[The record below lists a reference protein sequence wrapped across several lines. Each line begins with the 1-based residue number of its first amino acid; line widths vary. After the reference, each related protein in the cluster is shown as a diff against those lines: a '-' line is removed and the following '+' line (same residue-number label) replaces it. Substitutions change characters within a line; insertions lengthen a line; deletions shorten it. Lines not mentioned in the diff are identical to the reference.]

1 MGHSS
6 KRLVQASPLFCA
18 LVFCLS
24 FLADGREAL
33 AQRGKGYR
41 VTNNSIVVETAGHWR
56 NWQLPVHA
64 VDVMPE
70 GGIRP
75 HYSRQRYNILDDQDT
90 FTRPLTDFRRKK
102 KEHAILNIDSTFT
115 LDVRGNVITDRKDN
129 PLYTYFARPG
139 ISRVGSNPQAAK
151 NILDGDPS
159 TYWEPDRND
168 PLDKW
173 WIEVD
178 LGRVVA
184 IDEILLH
191 FVGEELGDPFLRFR
205 ILIAPDQEAI
215 LEDAADVEL
224 VRVGGTQAP
233 NRDQRDFSFAT
244 PNRDQ
249 RDFSAA
255 APNPDQRDFSAALEQ
270 LDSSPSWRGRLVQT
284 IRIVVTDTRAG
295 RGTEVDEEQWLAV
308 DPSDRGDILYFIK
321 DQQGFEERLD
331 QSRLEDPVEIFYDNL
346 PTERQGAKKFFIRER
361 PRLADI
367 EVWGFGDNIS
377 PGIVRGGGSLFL
389 SGENFSPGPGFDG
402 DYNTNFL
409 HLVWS
414 PLIERGVLTVDM
426 GASFFLDA
434 IAVSTSGRRR
444 FLDGYIMRG
453 SDGSRDSSGR
463 LKWHRIS
470 PREREDNSV
479 DRYEHLL
486 DSYDGIELRFLEMT
500 VVSVNPGR
508 RGGYNTG
515 ANIGEYQIFSQG
527 YPAEVVLT
535 SDLIELP
542 AIRSFGRITYESE
555 VPPGTNLEI
564 RTRSGDLLG
573 KIIRYFDKSG
583 TELTFDAWD
592 GLLGSYK
599 GPIDTSF
606 VPASGWSPWSR
617 AYQQSG
623 DRVTSPGL
631 RKFMQI
637 QVKMETTDRNISAA
651 INSIDIELVNP
662 VASNIVAELW
672 PPEVKVPGRTDT
684 FEVFVQS
691 QFIESPTSSRSVGF
705 DEILLV
711 LPPSQDLQ
719 LLEVGIQDSAVGAE
733 RIFSPSG
740 DPTVFAAG
748 DGSQLELLNSNT
760 DSLWVRLPE
769 SLNALVDAPR
779 IYNRLTS
786 EGDQVPV
793 TADGLPLTDAAY
805 GLLEVEEQGDLRYFR
820 RIVDAQ
826 GRITLSEVSAASYQE
841 LEADQQGPIRYFR
854 ILLGEGAQFPFD
866 AAGDSLDATAYN
878 RLSTTSRGIVAA
890 AGALMRLR
898 FAAPVFVNG
907 TTLEMAVRNTGGG
920 ANMAAPWQSIEAGDA
935 TALIGS
941 NALSINLPLDAK
953 AVDEFRIVPNPF
965 TPNGDGIND
974 ETEIRFSVFKLT
986 APRQAQVRVYTLA
999 GRPIWESAQMLQSG
1013 RVSMLWD
1020 GTDLNGRKVP
1030 PGLYICQVNL
1040 DTDRESRSA
1049 TRTRLLSIAY

>member
-6 KRLVQASPLFCA
+6 KRLVQSSPLFCA
-18 LVFCLS
+18 LIFCLS

-33 AQRGKGYR
+33 AQRSKGYR
-41 VTNNSIVVETAGHWR
+41 VTNSSIVVETARHWR

-64 VDVMPE
+64 VDVLPE
-70 GGIRP
+70 GGVRP
-75 HYSRQRYNILDDQDT
+75 HRSRQRYNILDDQDT
-90 FTRPLTDFRRKK
+90 FTRPLNDFRRKK
-102 KEHAILNIDSTFT
+102 NQHATLNIDSTFT
-115 LDVRGNVITDRKDN
+115 LDVQGNVITDRKDN
-129 PLYTYFARPG
+129 PLFTYFARPG

-151 NILDGDPS
+151 NILDGDPN

-168 PLDKW
+168 PLGDW

-184 IDEILLH
+184 VDEILLH
-191 FVGEELGDPFLRFR
+191 FVSEELGDPFLGFR
-205 ILIAPDQEAI
+205 VLIAPDQEAI
-215 LEDAADVEL
+215 IEDVAEVDL
-224 VRVGGTQAP
+224 DRIGGTQAP
-233 NRDQRDFSFAT
+233 NRDQRDFSFAA

-249 RDFSAA
+249 HDLNF
-255 APNPDQRDFSAALEQ
+255 PLKQPE
-270 LDSSPSWRGRLVQT
+270 SSPSWRGRLVQA

-295 RGTEVDEEQWLAV
+295 RGTQIDEEQWLALA
-308 DPSDRGDILYFIK
+308 PSDQGDIVYFVK

-331 QSRLEDPVEIFYDNL
+331 QSRLEEPVETFYDNL
-346 PTERQGAKKFFIRER
+346 PPERRGVKKFFIRER

-377 PGIVRGGGSLFL
+377 PGIVVGGGSLYL
-389 SGENFSPGPGFDG
+389 SGENFSPSPGFDG

-470 PREREDNSV
+470 PRAREDNGV
-479 DRYEHLL
+479 DRYQHLL

-500 VVSVNPGR
+500 VVSVDPGR

-542 AIRSFGRITYESE
+542 AIRNFGRITYGSE

-617 AYQQSG
+617 TYQQSG

-631 RKFMQI
+631 RKLMQI
-637 QVKMETTDRNISAA
+637 QVKMETTDRNIAA
-651 INSIDIELVNP
+651 TVNSIDIELVNP

-672 PPEVKVPGRTDT
+672 PDEVKVPGRTDT
-684 FEVFVQS
+684 IEVFVQS
-691 QFIESPTSSRSVGF
+691 QFIESPASSRSVGF
-705 DEILLV
+705 DEILLAM
-711 LPPSQDLQ
+711 PPSQDLQ
-719 LLEVGIQDSAVGAE
+719 LLEVGIQDSGVGSE

-740 DPTVFAAG
+740 DPTLFADG
-748 DGSQLELLNSNT
+748 DGSQLKLLNPNS

-786 EGDQVPV
+786 EGEQVPV
-793 TADGLPLTDAAY
+793 TADGLSLTDAAY
-805 GLLEVEEQGDLRYFR
+805 GLLEVEEQGDVRYFR
-820 RIVDAQ
+820 RTVDAQ
-826 GRITLSEVSAASYQE
+826 DGITLSEVSQDAYQE
-841 LEADQQGPIRYFR
+841 LDADQQGPIRYFR
-854 ILLGEGAQFPFD
+854 ILLGGGAQFPFD

-878 RLSTTSRGIVAA
+878 RLSSTSRGIVVA
-890 AGALMRLR
+890 AGALTRLR

-907 TTLEMAVRNTGGG
+907 TTLEMAVRNTSGG
-920 ANMAAPWQSIEAGDA
+920 ANMAAPWQSVEAGDA

-953 AVDEFRIVPNPF
+953 AVDEFRITPNPF

-999 GRPIWESAQMLQSG
+999 GRPIWEHTQMLQSG
-1013 RVSMLWD
+1013 RVSVFWD

>member
-1 MGHSS
+1 MGYSS
-6 KRLVQASPLFCA
+6 KRLVQSSSFFCA
-18 LVFCLS
+18 LVFCLG
-24 FLADGREAL
+24 LITDGREAR
-33 AQRGKGYR
+33 AQRNQGYR
-41 VTNNSIVVETAGHWR
+41 VTNSSIVVETAEHWR

-64 VDVMPE
+64 VDVLPE
-70 GGIRP
+70 GGVGP

-102 KEHAILNIDSTFT
+102 SEHAILNIDSTFT
-115 LDVRGNVITDRKDN
+115 LDVKGNVITDRKDN
-129 PLYTYFARPG
+129 PLYTHFARPG

-184 IDEILLH
+184 VDEILLH

-205 ILIAPDQEAI
+205 VLIAPDQEVI
-215 LEDAADVEL
+215 LEDAADVDL

-233 NRDQRDFSFAT
+233 NRDQRVFSFAA

-249 RDFSAA
+249 RDLNF
-255 APNPDQRDFSAALEQ
+255 PLEQ
-270 LDSSPSWRGRLVQT
+270 PKSAPSWRGRLVQV

-295 RGTEVDEEQWLAV
+295 RGTEVDEEQWLAL
-308 DPSDRGDILYFIK
+308 DPSDRGDILYFVK

-331 QSRLEDPVEIFYDNL
+331 QSRLEEPVETFYDNL
-346 PTERQGAKKFFIRER
+346 PPERQGAKKFFLRER

-377 PGIVRGGGSLFL
+377 PGIVVGGGSLYL
-389 SGENFSPGPGFDG
+389 TGENFSPGPGFDG

-444 FLDGYIMRG
+444 FIDGYIMRG

-515 ANIGEYQIFSQG
+515 ADIGEYQIFSQG
-527 YPAEVVLT
+527 YPAEIVLT

-542 AIRSFGRITYESE
+542 AIRNFGRITYESE

-617 AYQQSG
+617 TYQQPG

-637 QVKMETTDRNISAA
+637 QVKMETTDRNIAAA

-672 PPEVKVPGRTDT
+672 PPEATVPGRIET
-684 FEVFVQS
+684 FEVFVQP
-691 QFIESPTSSRSVGF
+691 QFIESPVSSRSVGF

-711 LPPSQDLQ
+711 MPPSQDLQ
-719 LLEVGIQDSAVGAE
+719 LLEVGIQDQAVGAE

-740 DPTVFAAG
+740 DPTVFADGA
-748 DGSQLELLNSNT
+748 GSQLELLNYNS

-769 SLNALVDAPR
+769 SFNALADAPR
-779 IYNRLTS
+779 IYHRLTS
-786 EGDQVPV
+786 EGEQVPV

-805 GLLEVEEQGDLRYFR
+805 GLLEVEEQGDVRYFR
-820 RIVDAQ
+820 RIADAQ
-826 GRITLSEVSAASYQE
+826 GEIELSEVSEAAYQD

-854 ILLGEGAQFPFD
+854 ILLGDGAQFPFD
-866 AAGDSLDATAYN
+866 AAGDSLDTTAYN
-878 RLSTTSRGIVAA
+878 RLSSFSRGTVVAE
-890 AGALMRLR
+890 GALMRLR

-907 TTLEMAVRNTGGG
+907 TTVEMAVRNTGGG
-920 ANMAAPWQSIEAGDA
+920 ANMAAPWQSVEAGDA

-941 NALSINLPLDAK
+941 NALSINLPLDTK
-953 AVDEFRIVPNPF
+953 AVDEFRIAPNPF

-974 ETEIRFSVFKLT
+974 ETEIHFSVFKLT

-999 GRPIWESAQMLQSG
+999 GRPIWESDQMLQSG

>member
-6 KRLVQASPLFCA
+6 KRLVQSLPLFCA
-18 LVFCLS
+18 LVFCLGL
-24 FLADGREAL
+24 LADGRAAL
-33 AQRGKGYR
+33 AQRNKGHR
-41 VTNNSIVVETAGHWR
+41 VTNNSIVVRTAEHWR

-64 VDVMPE
+64 VDVIPE
-70 GGIRP
+70 GGVRP

-90 FTRPLTDFRRKK
+90 YTRPLTDFRRKK
-102 KEHAILNIDSTFT
+102 REHAILNIDSTFT
-115 LDVRGNVITDRKDN
+115 LDVKGNVITDRKDN
-129 PLYTYFARPG
+129 PLYTHFARPG

-168 PLDKW
+168 PLDNW

-184 IDEILLH
+184 VDEILLH

-205 ILIAPDQEAI
+205 VLIAPDQEVI

-224 VRVGGTQAP
+224 VRIGGTQAP
-233 NRDQRDFSFAT
+233 NRDQRVFSFAA

-249 RDFSAA
+249 RDLNF
-255 APNPDQRDFSAALEQ
+255 PLEQ
-270 LDSSPSWRGRLVQT
+270 PKSAPSWRGRLVQV

-295 RGTEVDEEQWLAV
+295 RGTEVDEEQWLAL
-308 DPSDRGDILYFIK
+308 DPSDQGDIVYFVK

-331 QSRLEDPVEIFYDNL
+331 QSRLEEPVETFYDNL
-346 PTERQGAKKFFIRER
+346 PPERRGAKKFFLRER

-377 PGIVRGGGSLFL
+377 PGIVVGGGSLYL

-515 ANIGEYQIFSQG
+515 ADIGEYQIFSQG

-542 AIRSFGRITYESE
+542 AIRNFGRITYDSE
-555 VPPGTNLEI
+555 VPSGTNLEI

-573 KIIRYFDKSG
+573 KIIRYFDKAG
-583 TELTFDAWD
+583 TEITFDAWD

-617 AYQQSG
+617 TYQQSG

-637 QVKMETTDRNISAA
+637 QVKMETTDRNIAAA

-672 PPEVKVPGRTDT
+672 PPEATVPGRTET
-684 FEVFVQS
+684 FDVFVQS

-711 LPPSQDLQ
+711 MPPSQDLE

-733 RIFSPSG
+733 QIFSPSG
-740 DPTVFAAG
+740 DPTVFADE
-748 DGSQLELLNSNT
+748 DGSQLELLNSNS
-760 DSLWVRLPE
+760 DSLWLRLPE
-769 SLNALVDAPR
+769 SLNALADAPR

-786 EGDQVPV
+786 EGEQVPV
-793 TADGLPLTDAAY
+793 TADDLPLTDAAY
-805 GLLEVEEQGDLRYFR
+805 GLLEVEEQGDVRYFR
-820 RIVDAQ
+820 RTVDDQ
-826 GRITLSEVSAASYQE
+826 GGIALSEVSEADYQE

-854 ILLGEGAQFPFD
+854 ILLGDGAQFPFD
-866 AAGDSLDATAYN
+866 TAGDSLDATSYR
-878 RLSTTSRGIVAA
+878 RLSTTSRGTVVA

-898 FAAPVFVNG
+898 FAAPIFVNG

-920 ANMAAPWQSIEAGDA
+920 ANMAAPWQSVEAGDA
-935 TALIGS
+935 TALISS

-953 AVDEFRIVPNPF
+953 AVDEFRIAPNPF

-974 ETEIRFSVFKLT
+974 ETEIHFSVFKLT

-999 GRPIWESAQMLQSG
+999 GRPIWDNAQMLQSG

-1049 TRTRLLSIAY
+1049 TRTRLLSVAY

>member
-6 KRLVQASPLFCA
+6 KRFVQPSLLLCA
-18 LVFCLS
+18 LVFCLG
-24 FLADGREAL
+24 LLVDGREAL
-33 AQRGKGYR
+33 AQRNKGYR
-41 VTNNSIVVETAGHWR
+41 VTNNSIVVRTAEHWR

-64 VDVMPE
+64 VDVLPE
-70 GGIRP
+70 GGVRP
-75 HYSRQRYNILDDQDT
+75 HYSRQRYNILDDQAT
-90 FTRPLTDFRRKK
+90 FTRPLPDFRRKK
-102 KEHAILNIDSTFT
+102 NQHAILNIDSTFT
-115 LDVRGNVITDRKDN
+115 LDVKGNIITDRKDN
-129 PLYTYFARPG
+129 PLFTYFARPG
-139 ISRVGSNPQAAK
+139 ISRVGSNPRAAK
-151 NILDGDPS
+151 NILDGDPN
-159 TYWEPDRND
+159 TYWEPDRDD
-168 PLDKW
+168 PLDDW

-178 LGRVVA
+178 LGRAVA
-184 IDEILLH
+184 VDEILLH
-191 FVGEELGDPFLRFR
+191 FAGEELGDPFLGFR
-205 ILIAPDQEAI
+205 VLIAPDQEAI
-215 LEDAADVEL
+215 LEDADEVEL

-233 NRDQRDFSFAT
+233 NRDQRDFSFALK
-244 PNRDQ
+244 Q
-249 RDFSAA
+249 
-255 APNPDQRDFSAALEQ
+255 EK
-270 LDSSPSWRGRLVQT
+270 SSPSWRGQIVQT

-295 RGTEVDEEQWLAV
+295 RGTEVNEEQWLALNR
-308 DPSDRGDILYFIK
+308 SDRGDILYFIK
-321 DQQGFEERLD
+321 DQQGLEERLD
-331 QSRLEDPVEIFYDNL
+331 QSRLQEPVETFYDNL
-346 PTERQGAKKFFIRER
+346 PPERRGEKKFFIRER

-367 EVWGFGDNIS
+367 EIWGFGDNIS
-377 PGIVRGGGSLFL
+377 PGIVAGGGSLFL

-444 FLDGYIMRG
+444 FIDGYIMRG

-470 PREREDNSV
+470 PRVREDNSV

-486 DSYDGIELRFLEMT
+486 DTYDGIELRFLEMT
-500 VVSVNPGR
+500 VVSVDPRR

-515 ANIGEYQIFSQG
+515 ADIGEYQIFSQG

-542 AIRSFGRITYESE
+542 AIRNFGRITYDSE

-573 KIIRYFDKSG
+573 KTIRYFDKSG
-583 TELTFDAWD
+583 TEITFDAWD
-592 GLLGSYK
+592 GLLSSYK

-606 VPASGWSPWSR
+606 VPASGWSPYSR
-617 AYQQSG
+617 TYQQSG

-631 RKFMQI
+631 RQFLQI
-637 QVKMETTDRNISAA
+637 QVKMETTDRNIAAA

-672 PPEVKVPGRTDT
+672 PPEATVPGQTET
-684 FEVFVQS
+684 FAVFVQP
-691 QFIESPTSSRSVGF
+691 QFIEAPVSSRSVGF

-711 LPPSQDLQ
+711 MPPSQYLQ
-719 LLEVGIQDSAVGAE
+719 LLEVGIQDQAVGAE

-740 DPTVFAAG
+740 DPTVFVDGA
-748 DGSQLELLNSNT
+748 GSQLKLLNSNS

-769 SLNALVDAPR
+769 SLNAQVDASR
-779 IYNRLTS
+779 VYNRLTS
-786 EGDQVPV
+786 EGEQVPV

-805 GLLEVEEQGDLRYFR
+805 GLLEVEEQGDVRYFR
-820 RIVDAQ
+820 RIAD
-826 GRITLSEVSAASYQE
+826 GESTLSEVSEAAYRD

-854 ILLGEGAQFPFD
+854 ILRGTGAQFPFD
-866 AAGDSLDATAYN
+866 VAGDSLDAAAYN
-878 RLSTTSRGIVAA
+878 RLSFSARGTVVAE
-890 AGALMRLR
+890 GALMRLR

-907 TTLEMAVRNTGGG
+907 TTVEVAVRNTAGG
-920 ANMAAPWQSIEAGDA
+920 ANMAAPWQSVEAGDA

-965 TPNGDGIND
+965 TPNGDAIND
-974 ETEIRFSVFKLT
+974 ETEILFSVFKLT
-986 APRQAQVRVYTLA
+986 APRQAQVRIYTLA
-999 GRPIWESAQMLQSG
+999 GRPIWEHAQVLQSG
-1013 RVSMLWD
+1013 RVRMFWD
-1020 GTDLNGRKVP
+1020 GSDLNGRQVP

>member
-1 MGHSS
+1 MGYSS
-6 KRLVQASPLFCA
+6 KRLIQSPSFFCA
-18 LVFCLS
+18 LVFCLGL
-24 FLADGREAL
+24 LADGREAR
-33 AQRGKGYR
+33 AQRNQGYR
-41 VTNNSIVVETAGHWR
+41 VTNSSIVVEAAEHWR

-64 VDVMPE
+64 VDVLPE
-70 GGIRP
+70 GGVRP

-102 KEHAILNIDSTFT
+102 REHAILNIDSTFT
-115 LDVRGNVITDRKDN
+115 LDVKGNVITDRKDN

-168 PLDKW
+168 PLDDW

-184 IDEILLH
+184 VDEILLH
-191 FVGEELGDPFLRFR
+191 FVGEELGDPFLGFR
-205 ILIAPDQEAI
+205 LLIAPDQEAI
-215 LEDAADVEL
+215 LEDAADVDL

-233 NRDQRDFSFAT
+233 NRDQRDFSFALK
-244 PNRDQ
+244 Q
-249 RDFSAA
+249 
-255 APNPDQRDFSAALEQ
+255 PDT
-270 LDSSPSWRGRLVQT
+270 SPGSKNWRGRLVQT

-295 RGTEVDEEQWLAV
+295 RGAEIDEEQWLAL
-308 DPSDRGDILYFIK
+308 DPSDRGDIVYFVK

-331 QSRLEDPVEIFYDNL
+331 QSRLQEPVETFYDNL
-346 PTERQGAKKFFIRER
+346 PPERQGAKKFFIRER

-377 PGIVRGGGSLFL
+377 PGIVKGGGSLFL

-444 FLDGYIMRG
+444 FIDGYIMRG

-463 LKWHRIS
+463 LKWQRIS

-486 DSYDGIELRFLEMT
+486 DTYDGIELRFLEMT
-500 VVSVNPGR
+500 VVSVDPGR

-515 ANIGEYQIFSQG
+515 ADIGEYQIFSQG

-542 AIRSFGRITYESE
+542 ATRNFGRITYDSE

-573 KIIRYFDKSG
+573 KTIRYFDKAG
-583 TELTFDAWD
+583 TEITFDAWD

-606 VPASGWSPWSR
+606 VPARGWSTWSR

-637 QVKMETTDRNISAA
+637 QVKMETTDRNIAAA

-672 PPEVKVPGRTDT
+672 PPEATVPGRTET

-691 QFIESPTSSRSVGF
+691 QFIESPASSRSVGF

-711 LPPSQDLQ
+711 MPPSQYLQ
-719 LLEVGIQDSAVGAE
+719 LLEMGIQDQAVGAE

-740 DPTVFAAG
+740 DSTVFADGA
-748 DGSQLELLNSNT
+748 GSQLKLLNSNS

-769 SLNALVDAPR
+769 SLNALVEAPR

-786 EGDQVPV
+786 EGEQVPV
-793 TADGLPLTDAAY
+793 TADGLLLTDAAY
-805 GLLEVEEQGDLRYFR
+805 GLLEVEEQGDVRYFR
-820 RIVDAQ
+820 RTADAQ
-826 GRITLSEVSAASYQE
+826 GEIALSEVSEAAYQE

-866 AAGDSLDATAYN
+866 AAGDSLDATAYR
-878 RLSTTSRGIVAA
+878 RLSTTSRGTVAA
-890 AGALMRLR
+890 AGPLMRLR

-907 TTLEMAVRNTGGG
+907 TTLEMIVRNTSGG
-920 ANMAAPWQSIEAGDA
+920 ANMAAPWQSVEAGDA
-935 TALIGS
+935 TGLISS

-974 ETEIRFSVFKLT
+974 ETEILFSVFKLT
-986 APRQAQVRVYTLA
+986 APRQARVRVYTLA
-999 GRPIWESAQMLQSG
+999 GRQIWEHAQMLQSG
-1013 RVSMLWD
+1013 RVNMLWD

-1049 TRTRLLSIAY
+1049 TRTRLLSVAY

>member
-1 MGHSS
+1 MGHFS
-6 KRLVQASPLFCA
+6 KRLVQSSPLFFT
-18 LVFCLS
+18 LIFCLG
-24 FLADGREAL
+24 FLAAGREAL
-33 AQRGKGYR
+33 AQRSKGHR
-41 VTNNSIVVETAGHWR
+41 VTNSRIIVETAEHWR
-56 NWQLPVHA
+56 SWQLPIHA
-64 VDVMPE
+64 VDVLPE
-70 GGIRP
+70 GGVRP
-75 HYSRQRYNILDDQDT
+75 HRSRQRYNILDDQDT
-90 FTRPLTDFRRKK
+90 FTRPLNDFRRKK
-102 KEHAILNIDSTFT
+102 NQHAILNIDSTFT
-115 LDVRGNVITDRKDN
+115 LDVKGNVLTDRKGN
-129 PLYTYFARPG
+129 PLHTYFARPG
-139 ISRVGSNPQAAK
+139 ISRVGSNPRAAR

-168 PLDKW
+168 PLDDW

-184 IDEILLH
+184 VDEILLH
-191 FVGEELGDPFLRFR
+191 FVGEELGDPFLSFR
-205 ILIAPDQEAI
+205 VLIAPDQEAI
-215 LEDAADVEL
+215 LEEVDEVDL
-224 VRVGGTQAP
+224 DRVGGTQAP
-233 NRDQRDFSFAT
+233 NRDQRDFSFALRQ
-244 PNRDQ
+244 P
-249 RDFSAA
+249 
-255 APNPDQRDFSAALEQ
+255 
-270 LDSSPSWRGRLVQT
+270 DSSPSWRGRLVQT

-295 RGTEVDEEQWLAV
+295 RGTEVDEEQWLALN
-308 DPSDRGDILYFIK
+308 PSDRGDILYFVK

-331 QSRLEDPVEIFYDNL
+331 QSRLEEPVEIFYDNL
-346 PTERQGAKKFFIRER
+346 PPERQGAKKFFIRER

-377 PGIVRGGGSLFL
+377 PGIVKGGGSLFL

-444 FLDGYIMRG
+444 FIDGYIMRG

-470 PREREDNSV
+470 SREREDNSV

-486 DSYDGIELRFLEMT
+486 DTYDGIELRFLEMT
-500 VVSVNPGR
+500 VVSVDPRR

-515 ANIGEYQIFSQG
+515 ADIGEYQIFSQG

-542 AIRSFGRITYESE
+542 ATRNFGRITYESE
-555 VPPGTNLEI
+555 VPPGTSLKI

-583 TELTFDAWD
+583 TELTFDAWNS
-592 GLLGSYK
+592 LLNSYK
-599 GPIDTSF
+599 GPVDTSF
-606 VPASGWSPWSR
+606 VPASGWSPYSR
-617 AYQQSG
+617 PYQQSG

-631 RKFMQI
+631 RRFMQI
-637 QVKMETTDRNISAA
+637 QVKLETTDRNIAAA
-651 INSIDIELVNP
+651 INSIDIELVKP

-672 PPEVKVPGRTDT
+672 PSAVKVLGRIDT

-691 QFIESPTSSRSVGF
+691 QFIESPATSRSVGF
-705 DEILLV
+705 NEILLAM
-711 LPPSQDLQ
+711 PPSQEMQ
-719 LLEVGIQDSAVGAE
+719 LLEVGIQNSTVGAE
-733 RIFSPSG
+733 RIFSPLG
-740 DPTVFAAG
+740 DPTLFANG
-748 DGSQLELLNSNT
+748 DGSQIELLSPSS
-760 DSLWVRLPE
+760 DSLWIRLPE

-779 IYNRLTS
+779 IYNRRTS
-786 EGDQVPV
+786 KGDQVPV

-805 GLLEVEEQGDLRYFR
+805 GLLEVEEQGDIRYFR
-820 RIVDAQ
+820 RTVDAQ
-826 GRITLSEVSAASYQE
+826 GEITLSAVSEAAYQE

-854 ILLGEGAQFPFD
+854 ILRGDGAQFPFD

-878 RLSTTSRGIVAA
+878 RLSSSFRGTVVA

-907 TTLEMAVRNTGGG
+907 TTLEMTVRNTGGT
-920 ANMAAPWQSIEAGDA
+920 NMAAPWQRVEAGDA

-941 NALSINLPLDAK
+941 NALSINLPLNAK
-953 AVDEFRIVPNPF
+953 AVDEFRIAPNPF

-999 GRPIWESAQMLQSG
+999 GRKVWENTQILQSG
-1013 RVSMLWD
+1013 RVSISWD
-1020 GTDLNGRKVP
+1020 GIDPSGRKVP
-1030 PGLYICQVNL
+1030 PGLYVCQVRL

>member
-6 KRLVQASPLFCA
+6 KRLFFA
-18 LVFCLS
+18 LIFCLS
-24 FLADGREAL
+24 FLGDGREVL
-33 AQRGKGYR
+33 AQRSKGYR
-41 VTNNSIVVETAGHWR
+41 VTNSSIVVETAEHWR

-64 VDVMPE
+64 VDVMP
-70 GGIRP
+70 GGGVRP
-75 HYSRQRYNILDDQDT
+75 HRSRQRYNILDDQDT
-90 FTRPLTDFRRKK
+90 FTRPLTGFRRKK
-102 KEHAILNIDSTFT
+102 NQHAILNIDSTFT
-115 LDVRGNVITDRKDN
+115 LDVKGNVITDRKGN
-129 PLYTYFARPG
+129 PLFTYFARPG
-139 ISRVGSNPQAAK
+139 ISRVGSNPQAAR
-151 NILDGDPS
+151 NILDGDPN
-159 TYWEPDRND
+159 TYWEPDRNA
-168 PLDKW
+168 PLDDW

-184 IDEILLH
+184 VDEILLH
-191 FVGEELGDPFLRFR
+191 FVGEHLGDPFLRFR
-205 ILIAPDQEAI
+205 VLIAPDQEAI
-215 LEDAADVEL
+215 LQDADEVDL
-224 VRVGGTQAP
+224 DRVGGTQAP
-233 NRDQRDFSFAT
+233 NLDQRDFSFV
-244 PNRDQ
+244 
-249 RDFSAA
+249 
-255 APNPDQRDFSAALEQ
+255 LEQ
-270 LDSSPSWRGRLVQT
+270 PDSSPSWRGRLVQT

-295 RGTEVDEEQWLAV
+295 RGTEVDEEQWLALA
-308 DPSDRGDILYFIK
+308 PPDRGDILYFVK

-331 QSRLEDPVEIFYDNL
+331 QSRLEEPVETFYDNL
-346 PTERQGAKKFFIRER
+346 PAERRGAKKFFIRER

-377 PGIVRGGGSLFL
+377 PGIVEGGGSLFL

-444 FLDGYIMRG
+444 FLDGYIIRG

-486 DSYDGIELRFLEMT
+486 DTYDGTELRFLEMT
-500 VVSVNPGR
+500 VVSVDPRR

-515 ANIGEYQIFSQG
+515 ADIGEYQIFSQG

-542 AIRSFGRITYESE
+542 AFRNFGRITYESE
-555 VPPGTNLEI
+555 VPPDTNLEI

-573 KIIRYFDKSG
+573 KTISYFDKSG
-583 TELTFDAWD
+583 TEITFDAWD

-631 RKFMQI
+631 RKFLQI
-637 QVKMETTDRNISAA
+637 QVKMETTDRNIAAA

-672 PPEVKVPGRTDT
+672 PPEATVPGRTDT

-691 QFIESPTSSRSVGF
+691 QFIESPASSRSVGF

-719 LLEVGIQDSAVGAE
+719 LLEVGIQNQSVGSE

-740 DPTVFAAG
+740 APPLFTDG
-748 DGSQLELLNSNT
+748 DGSQLELLSPST

-769 SLNALVDAPR
+769 SLNALADAPR

-786 EGDQVPV
+786 AGDQVPV

-805 GLLEVEEQGDLRYFR
+805 GLLEVEEQGAVRYFR
-820 RIVDAQ
+820 RAVDAQ
-826 GRITLSEVSAASYQE
+826 GEITLSEVSEAAYQA
-841 LEADQQGPIRYFR
+841 LEAEQQGPIRYFR
-854 ILLGEGAQFPFD
+854 ILRGDGAQFPFD

-878 RLSTTSRGIVAA
+878 RLFASRGAVVAA
-890 AGALMRLR
+890 GPLMRLR

-907 TTLEMAVRNTGGG
+907 TTLEMAVRNTSGGTRT
-920 ANMAAPWQSIEAGDA
+920 APWQSVEAGDA

-941 NALSINLPLDAK
+941 NALSINLPLDAQ
-953 AVDEFRIVPNPF
+953 AVDEFRIAPNPF

-974 ETEIRFSVFKLT
+974 ETEILFSVFKLT
-986 APRQAQVRVYTLA
+986 APRQARIRVYTLA
-999 GRPIWESAQMLQSG
+999 GRPIWENTQMLQSG
-1013 RVSMLWD
+1013 RFSLLWD
-1020 GTDLNGRKVP
+1020 GTDQNGRKVS

-1040 DTDRESRSA
+1040 DVDQESRSA

>member
-1 MGHSS
+1 MGQSHLACRVEIRRLPNQEVAMRHFS
-6 KRLVQASPLFCA
+6 KRLVQSSPLFCA
-18 LVFCLS
+18 LVFCLGL
-24 FLADGREAL
+24 FADGREAL
-33 AQRGKGYR
+33 AQHGKGYR
-41 VTNNSIVVETAGHWR
+41 VTNSRIAVETAAHWR

-64 VDVMPE
+64 VDVLPE
-70 GGIRP
+70 GGVQP
-75 HYSRQRYNILDDQDT
+75 HYSRQRYNILDDLET

-102 KEHAILNIDSTFT
+102 REHAILNIDSTFT
-115 LDVRGNVITDRKDN
+115 LDVKGNVITDRKDN

-168 PLDKW
+168 PLSDW

-184 IDEILLH
+184 VDEILLH
-191 FVGEELGDPFLRFR
+191 FVGEELGDPFLGFR
-205 ILIAPDQEAI
+205 VLIAPDQEAI
-215 LEDAADVEL
+215 LEDADEVDLE
-224 VRVGGTQAP
+224 RVGGTKAP
-233 NRDQRDFSFAT
+233 NRDQRDFSFA
-244 PNRDQ
+244 
-249 RDFSAA
+249 
-255 APNPDQRDFSAALEQ
+255 LEQ
-270 LDSSPSWRGRLVQT
+270 DKSAPSWRGKLVQT
-284 IRIVVTDTRAG
+284 IRIVATDTRAG
-295 RGTEVDEEQWLAV
+295 RGTQVDEEQWLAL
-308 DPSDRGDILYFIK
+308 DSSDRGDIVHFVK

-331 QSRLEDPVEIFYDNL
+331 QSRLQEPVETFYDNL
-346 PTERQGAKKFFIRER
+346 PPERQGAKKFFSRER

-377 PGIVRGGGSLFL
+377 PGIVVGGGSLYL

-444 FLDGYIMRG
+444 FIDGYIMRG

-486 DSYDGIELRFLEMT
+486 DTYDGIELRFLEMT
-500 VVSVNPGR
+500 VVSVDPGR

-515 ANIGEYQIFSQG
+515 ADIGEYQIFSQG

-542 AIRSFGRITYESE
+542 AIRNFGRITYESE

-573 KIIRYFDKSG
+573 KIIRYFDKAG
-583 TELTFDAWD
+583 TEITFDTWD
-592 GLLGSYK
+592 SLLGSYK

-606 VPASGWSPWSR
+606 VPASGWSSYSR
-617 AYQQSG
+617 AYQRSG

-637 QVKMETTDRNISAA
+637 QVKMETTDRNLAAA

-672 PPEVKVPGRTDT
+672 PPEVKAPGQIDT

-691 QFIESPTSSRSVGF
+691 QFIESPASSRSVGF
-705 DEILLV
+705 DEILLAM
-711 LPPSQDLQ
+711 PPSQDLQ
-719 LLEVGIQDSAVGAE
+719 LLEVGIQDQAIGAE

-740 DPTVFAAG
+740 DPTRFADRNG
-748 DGSQLELLNSNT
+748 NQLELLSSNS

-769 SLNALVDAPR
+769 SLNALGDAPR
-779 IYNRLTS
+779 IYNRRTF

-793 TADGLPLTDAAY
+793 TADGLSLTDAAY
-805 GLLEVEEQGDLRYFR
+805 GLLEVEEQGDIRYFR
-820 RIVDAQ
+820 RTVDAQ
-826 GRITLSEVSAASYQE
+826 GEITLSEVSEAAYQK

-854 ILLGEGAQFPFD
+854 ILLGDGAQFPFD
-866 AAGDSLDATAYN
+866 TAGDSLDATAYR
-878 RLSTTSRGIVAA
+878 RLSTSSRGTVVA

-907 TTLEMAVRNTGGG
+907 ATLEMAVRNTGGG
-920 ANMAAPWQSIEAGDA
+920 ANMAAPWQSVEAGDA

-953 AVDEFRIVPNPF
+953 AVDEFRIAPNPF

-974 ETEIRFSVFKLT
+974 ETEIHFSVFKLT

-999 GRPIWESAQMLQSG
+999 GRPIWEHAQTLQSG
-1013 RVSMLWD
+1013 RVSMIWD
-1020 GTDLNGRKVP
+1020 GTDLNSRKVP

-1049 TRTRLLSIAY
+1049 TRTRVLSVAY

>member
-1 MGHSS
+1 MGQGHPVRRVETRRLPNQEVAMGHSS
-6 KRLVQASPLFCA
+6 KRLVQSSPLFCA
-18 LVFCLS
+18 LIFCLS
-24 FLADGREAL
+24 LLAGGREAL
-33 AQRGKGYR
+33 AQRSKGHR
-41 VTNNSIVVETAGHWR
+41 VTNSRIVVETAEHWR

-64 VDVMPE
+64 VDVIPE
-70 GGIRP
+70 GGVQP
-75 HYSRQRYNILDDQDT
+75 HRSRQRYNILDDQDT
-90 FTRPLTDFRRKK
+90 FTRPLTEFRRRKNQ
-102 KEHAILNIDSTFT
+102 HATLNIDSTVT
-115 LDVRGNVITDRKDN
+115 VDVKGNVITDRKDN

-168 PLDKW
+168 PLKDW

-184 IDEILLH
+184 VDEILLH
-191 FVGEELGDPFLRFR
+191 FVGAALGDPFLRFR
-205 ILIAPDQEAI
+205 VLTAPDQEAI
-215 LEDAADVEL
+215 LEDADEVEL
-224 VRVGGTQAP
+224 SRIGGTQAP
-233 NRDQRDFSFAT
+233 NRDQRDFSFA
-244 PNRDQ
+244 
-249 RDFSAA
+249 
-255 APNPDQRDFSAALEQ
+255 LEQ
-270 LDSSPSWRGRLVQT
+270 PKSSASWRGRLVQT

-295 RGTEVDEEQWLAV
+295 RSAEVNEEQWLAL
-308 DPSDRGDILYFIK
+308 DPSDRGDILYFVK
-321 DQQGFEERLD
+321 DRQGFEERLD
-331 QSRLEDPVEIFYDNL
+331 QSRLQEPVETFYDNL
-346 PTERQGAKKFFIRER
+346 PPARRGAKKFFVRER

-377 PGIVRGGGSLFL
+377 PGIVEGGGSLFL
-389 SGENFSPGPGFDG
+389 SGENFAPGPGFDG

-434 IAVSTSGRRR
+434 IAVSASGRRR
-444 FLDGYIMRG
+444 VIDGYIMRG

-470 PREREDNSV
+470 PRAREDNSV
-479 DRYEHLL
+479 DLYEHLL
-486 DSYDGIELRFLEMT
+486 DTYDGIELRFLEMT
-500 VVSVNPGR
+500 IVSVDPRR

-515 ANIGEYQIFSQG
+515 ADIGEYQIFSQG

-542 AIRSFGRITYESE
+542 AARSFGRITYESE

-573 KIIRYFDKSG
+573 KTIRYFDKSG

-592 GLLGSYK
+592 SLLRSYK

-606 VPASGWSPWSR
+606 VPASGWSPYSR

-631 RKFMQI
+631 RQFLQI
-637 QVKMETTDRNISAA
+637 QVKMETTDRNIAAA
-651 INSIDIELVNP
+651 IHSINIELVNP
-662 VASNIVAELW
+662 VVSNIVAELW
-672 PPEVKVPGRTDT
+672 PLEVKVPGRIDT

-691 QFIESPTSSRSVGF
+691 QFIESPASSRSVGF

-711 LPPSQDLQ
+711 MPPSQVLQ

-733 RIFSPSG
+733 RIFSPAG
-740 DPTVFAAG
+740 DPTAFA
-748 DGSQLELLNSNT
+748 DGGRSQLELLSPSA

-769 SLNALVDAPR
+769 SLNAPVDAPR
-779 IYNRLTS
+779 TYHRRTA

-805 GLLEVEEQGDLRYFR
+805 GLLEVEEQGDIRYFR
-820 RIVDAQ
+820 RTVDAQ
-826 GRITLSEVSAASYQE
+826 GAHILSEVSKVAYQA

-854 ILLGEGAQFPFD
+854 ILRGDGAQFPFD
-866 AAGDSLDATAYN
+866 AVGDSLNRTAYN
-878 RLSTTSRGIVAA
+878 RMPTSARGTVVAA
-890 AGALMRLR
+890 GPLMRLR

-907 TTLEMAVRNTGGG
+907 TTLGLAVRNTGGG
-920 ANMAAPWQSIEAGDA
+920 ANMAAPWQSVEAGDA
-935 TALIGS
+935 TARIGS
-941 NALSINLPLDAK
+941 NTLSINLPLNAK
-953 AVDEFRIVPNPF
+953 AVDEFRIAPNPF

-974 ETEIRFSVFKLT
+974 ATEIHFSVFKLT
-986 APRQAQVRVYTLA
+986 APRRARVRVYTLA
-999 GRPIWESAQMLQSG
+999 GRPVWEHVQRLQSG
-1013 RVSMLWD
+1013 RFSTRWD

-1030 PGLYICQVNL
+1030 PGLYLCQVNL
-1040 DTDRESRSA
+1040 DVDRGSRSA
-1049 TRTRLLSIAY
+1049 TRARLLSIAY